1 MQNIKIYEIPTVDY
15 VEKIDDPRV
24 GMIFYIADIDMYYSV
39 KALKE
44 INSYNTKGD
53 KVVEYIISDYAEFG
67 SGSGGGSGLTA
78 QQLANIAKI
87 PVIQSTVDGLPNNYA
102 AKAHRHDASEIDNLP
117 SGGNGGSTTI
127 VNDLTTGGTNKA
139 LSAEQGKVIKSSLD
153 NMARK
158 VENKAESNHTH
169 TGYASVSHRHDASEI
184 DNLPSGG
191 GVSQEDINTA
201 VNNYLTEHPVQSGA
215 TAQQAAQIEANKTAI
230 GDENSGLIKGVND
243 LTVSLSNVDA
253 VSLNGKSFSEPM
265 TKAEYEAISAKDPNI
280 LYLVNDDQTI
290 SGIPDYSSSDAN
302 KVLAVNSNGT
312 ALAWINAPSGSG
324 TGLTSEQLSQLQVA
338 YEHSQS
344 IHISSNDISNFV
356 TREEMNS
363 AISSA
368 DVIITTETGKK
379 YKLIVN
385 EDNGTL
391 STILLVNNGN
401 IIVSKTDITIN
412 EGEQTEFNVY
422 IDKSPSAE
430 QIVSITSNNPNININ
445 PSSLSFNSSNYSEP
459 QSVTISITKDDNY
472 ENENSV
478 ITLSSDSVEDKTI
491 NVEIIDIDIEPV
503 TYTIEGIPTGN
514 IFAESEVY
522 FTVKDSKNNIIDPSQ
537 YSYTVDAASSYK
549 VNEGNVTGVYMWKEN
564 SSNNVTVTL
573 PDNSTQTFTLNTGS
587 KPTEISNPEISE
599 ILTLNT
605 LLNSDEIEL
614 YPIYGR
620 GDRIVYKNGLTYVRR
635 YVKELQNV
643 TINLTDDSAN
653 ESVYKVGLSIDE
665 LNSLNVK
672 AITSQGAS
680 NNRYNGKE
688 NIWIHIVGTIP
699 TAYIAQIS
707 SSGPFS
713 YDCNES
719 NKIYIMT
726 YNKAT
731 FFINRYR
738 LSLDQMQNS
747 IGGLGKSTLR
757 YITNDYED
765 IPVSVR

>member
-1 MQNIKIYEIPTVDY
+1 MAFDFSYE
-15 VEKIDDPRV
+15 
-24 GMIFYIADIDMYYSV
+24 
-39 KALKE
+39 
-44 INSYNTKGD
+44 NTT
-53 KVVEYIISDYAEFG
+53 IQ
-67 SGSGGGSGLTA
+67 SGGGFKPSKKNAPVDSRTVVDTYADIASIPNPYIGLTVTVKSDETNEGKMTDYKVIS
-78 QQLANIAKI
+78 LKANGLGVPDSVVDEVKRMNEYIGVSASNNTDLSSYATKEY
-87 PVIQSTVDGLPNNYA
+87 VDG
-102 AKAHRHDASEIDNLP
+102 EIDNISMPTKL
-117 SGGNGGSTTI
+117 SELQNDMDFI
-127 VNDLTTGGTNKA
+127 VDG
-139 LSAEQGKVIKSSLD
+139 E
-153 NMARK
+153 
-158 VENKAESNHTH
+158 E
-169 TGYASVSHRHDASEI
+169 
-184 DNLPSGG
+184 
-191 GVSQEDINTA
+191 
-201 VNNYLTEHPVQSGA
+201 VNA
-215 TAQQAAQIEANKTAI
+215 T
-230 GDENSGLIKGVND
+230 
-243 LTVSLSNVDA
+243 
-253 VSLNGKSFSEPM
+253 SLNGKSFSEPM
-265 TKAEYEAISAKDPNI
+265 TKAEYDAISAKDPSI

-302 KVLAVNSNGT
+302 KVLAVNSDGT

-324 TGLTSEQLSQLQVA
+324 TGLTNEQITQLQTA

-344 IHISSNDISNFV
+344 IHISSNDIPTRISKLENDSNFV

-412 EGEQTEFNVY
+412 EREQTEFNVY
-422 IDKSPSAE
+422 IDKSPSTE

-445 PSSLSFNSSNYSEP
+445 PSSLSFNSSNYSGP

-472 ENENSV
+472 ENENSI

-537 YSYTVDAASSYK
+537 YSYTVDPSSSYPVK
-549 VNEGNVTGVYMWKEN
+549 EGNVTGVYMWKEN

-573 PDNSTQTFTLNTGS
+573 PDNSTQTFTLNTVS
-587 KPTEISNPEISE
+587 KPTEISNSETSE

-653 ESVYKVGLSIDE
+653 ESVYKVALSIDE

-672 AITSQGAS
+672 AITSQGTS
-680 NNRYNGKE
+680 NNVYRGKE

-699 TAYIAQIS
+699 TTYIAQIS
-707 SSGPFS
+707 SSSPFS

-747 IGGLGKSTLR
+747 IGGLGKSIVR

-765 IPVSVR
+765 IPVSVK